1 MSKFTKLGMGLQ
13 KDVWVGSN
21 LCDSY
26 LRFDMLHHRRFLRN
40 YMYQRKQ
47 HQKAQL
53 EGSVLVAMETAGS
66 TAYCSWCH
74 VHDSIAYGQ

>member
-26 LRFDMLHHRRFLRN
+26 LCFDMLHHRRFLRN
-40 YMYQRKQ
+40 YM
-47 HQKAQL
+47 
-53 EGSVLVAMETAGS
+53 
-66 TAYCSWCH
+66 
-74 VHDSIAYGQ
+74 